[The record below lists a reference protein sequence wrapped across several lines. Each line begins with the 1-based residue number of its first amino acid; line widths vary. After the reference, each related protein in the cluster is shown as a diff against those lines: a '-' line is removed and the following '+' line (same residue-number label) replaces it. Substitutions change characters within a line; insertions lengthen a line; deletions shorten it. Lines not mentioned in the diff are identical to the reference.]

1 MTIIMTK
8 KFSKHIKKQTGG
20 KKTMKCK
27 YVRDEYGDKELTI
40 AERTKILKKCKGGKK
55 KMKNSNNVKGYMRK
69 TKSGKRVRVKGHRRK
84 NPSKKR
90 K

>member
-8 KFSKHIKKQTGG
+8 KFSKHIKKQT
-20 KKTMKCK
+20 
-27 YVRDEYGDKELTI
+27 R
-40 AERTKILKKCKGGKK
+40 GKK
-55 KMKNSNNVKGYMRK
+55 KMKSNNVKGYMRK

-90 K
+90 KQGRRYALFPKHLYISLNYSRNGLEYSGFHN

>member
-1 MTIIMTK
+1 
-8 KFSKHIKKQTGG
+8 
-20 KKTMKCK
+20 MK
-27 YVRDEYGDKELTI
+27 
-40 AERTKILKKCKGGKK
+40 
-55 KMKNSNNVKGYMRK
+55 SNNVKGYMRK